1 SLQATLAGTLFIARP
16 FNRPPSGIAMFHS
29 VNLSDYML
37 HNPAKIHQ
45 NADLF
50 DAVAVILE
58 GRISGLCVVDDH
70 NNLVGV
76 LSELDCLGATLSSS
90 HDGGRNVGAVR
101 DYITPVQQVAVASPG
116 DDIVDVARDMLDRKS
131 TRLNSSH
138 VKISYAVFC
147 LKKKNKYNPIR

>member
-1 SLQATLAGTLFIARP
+1 
-16 FNRPPSGIAMFHS
+16 MFHS

-90 HDGGRNVGAVR
+90 YDGGRNVGAVR
-101 DYITPVQQVAVASPG
+101 DYMTPVQQVAVASPG
-116 DDIVDVARDMLDRKS
+116 DDIVDVARDMLR
-131 TRLNSSH
+131 
-138 VKISYAVFC
+138 
-147 LKKKNKYNPIR
+147 NKHRRRPVVREGKLVGQITCRQLLRAIKEFSLAGDQRRAANA